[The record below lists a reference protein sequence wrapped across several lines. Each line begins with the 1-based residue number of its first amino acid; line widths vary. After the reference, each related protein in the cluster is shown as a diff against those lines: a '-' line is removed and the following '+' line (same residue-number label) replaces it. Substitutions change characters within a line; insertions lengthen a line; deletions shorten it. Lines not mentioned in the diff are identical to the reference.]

1 MPPDRAKVVEVR
13 ELQRTRLVPQGLS
26 RLEREGQKVRR
37 DERLLVM
44 AKANAVSTVMVPAM
58 SPLEKRRPLLI
69 QSGP

>member
-1 MPPDRAKVVEVR
+1 MASDRAKLVEVR
-13 ELQRTRLVPQGLS
+13 KLQRPRLVSQGLS
-26 RLEREGQKVRR
+26 RLEREGQKMRR

-44 AKANAVSTVMVPAM
+44 TEADAVATVMVPAM